1 MVLVWPKRR
10 GRSPSVQRF
19 VPFNTENMLILTGS
33 NLGINV
39 YSSKDLL
46 NWKNEGK
53 ALSPINGTEIAPERV
68 VERPKVVYNEPTKTW
83 VVGHCVFGFSRPY
96 HGLNQMWFHADNS
109 SYGLLRQGVATSQ
122 NVAGMCL

>member
-1 MVLVWPKRR
+1 M
-10 GRSPSVQRF
+10 S
-19 VPFNTENMLILTGS
+19 
-33 NLGINV
+33 GINV

-83 VVGHCVFGFSRPY
+83 VVSFHLQLSSRRLTEGHLDVVSCGQQQLRASKARSRDKRECY
-96 HGLNQMWFHADNS
+96 RYEVEIIIHDSKLLNVQ
-109 SYGLLRQGVATSQ
+109 
-122 NVAGMCL
+122 

>member
-1 MVLVWPKRR
+1 MRSKVFLYLVVNIAHNGIPK
-10 GRSPSVQRF
+10 GS
-19 VPFNTENMLILTGS
+19 ILS
-33 NLGINV
+33 YSILGINV

-83 VVGHCVFGFSRPY
+83 VVRC
-96 HGLNQMWFHADNS
+96 
-109 SYGLLRQGVATSQ
+109 
-122 NVAGMCL
+122 CL